1 MKKYLL
7 TGGAGFIGSHT
18 ADALLLRG
26 DTVVVLDDL
35 STGRAENFVQHM
47 GNPRFNFIQGS
58 ILDEE
63 LLMEATS
70 QVDEVLHFAAA
81 VGVFNIVNNP
91 LGSLATNIWGSE
103 NVLNA
108 AKKFK
113 KPAMMASTSEIYG
126 KNTKDGLLETDDR
139 ILGEATKA
147 RWSYSEAKAI
157 EEVMAY
163 AYWKEFEV
171 ETRII
176 RFFNTVGPRQ
186 VGRYGMVV
194 PRFVES
200 AMKNEDITVY
210 GTGEQTRCFGHVQ
223 DIVRGVLLIIDS
235 SKTIG
240 EAINLGNRKEISIKG
255 LAENIIEKTASKS
268 RIVYIP
274 YEEAYEE
281 GFEDMQRRVPNAE
294 KAKRLVGWQAEL
306 DLNQIIDDVAA
317 DFASRL
323 AK

>member
-18 ADALLLRG
+18 ADALIARG
-26 DTVVVLDDL
+26 DSVIVLDDL
-35 STGRAENFVQHM
+35 STGRSENFAHHQ
-47 GNPRFNFIQGS
+47 GNPHFEFIQGS
-58 ILDEE
+58 ILDEAVLNE
-63 LLMEATS
+63 LTS
-70 QVDEVLHFAAA
+70 KTDEILHFAAA

-91 LGSLATNIWGSE
+91 LGSLATNIRGSE

-108 AKKFK
+108 AAKYK

-126 KNTKDGLLETDDR
+126 KNTKDGLVESDDR

-163 AYWKEFEV
+163 AYWKEFGV
-171 ETRII
+171 ESRII

-200 AMKNEDITVY
+200 AMKNEDITVF

-223 DIVRGVLLIIDS
+223 DIVRGVLQIIDS

-255 LAENIIEKTASKS
+255 LAEKIIEKTDSKS

-317 DFASRL
+317 DFANRL
-323 AK
+323 PK

>member
-18 ADALLLRG
+18 ADALLSRG
-26 DTVVVLDDL
+26 DSVIVLDDL
-35 STGRAENFVQHM
+35 STGRRENFVQHLE
-47 GNPRFNFIQGS
+47 NPKYEFVQGS
-58 ILDEE
+58 ILDED
-63 LLMEATS
+63 LLNKVAS
-70 QVDEVLHFAAA
+70 QADEILHFAAA

-91 LGSLATNIWGSE
+91 LGSLATNIRGSE

-108 AKKFK
+108 AAKLK

-126 KNTKDGLLETDDR
+126 KNTKDGLVESDDR

-163 AYWKEFEV
+163 AYWKEFGV

-194 PRFVES
+194 PRFVEA

-210 GTGEQTRCFGHVQ
+210 GTGDQTRCFGHVQ
-223 DIVRGVLLIIDS
+223 DIVRGVLAIIDS
-235 SKTIG
+235 SNTVG

-255 LAENIIEKTASKS
+255 LAEKVIEMTESKS
-268 RIVYIP
+268 RITYIP
-274 YEEAYEE
+274 YSEAYEE

-294 KAKRLVGWQAEL
+294 KAKRLVGWEAEL
-306 DLNQIIDDVAA
+306 DLERIIGDVSA
-317 DFASRL
+317 DFAGRV
-323 AK
+323 KK